1 MPRGVKT
8 LSTMNRSYQEKISE
22 YGDVV
27 SFFRKHFEPAEI
39 CILSSHVHA
48 PAIDHLRE
56 MIRELRLRTFNVA
69 AVFFSNGYNNEA
81 EQISLLDWD
90 ERLWVENPVKE
101 SDKAIQ
107 SQIARL
113 ANEFA
118 NLLIA
123 RAAHL

>member
-1 MPRGVKT
+1 
-8 LSTMNRSYQEKISE
+8 MNRSYQEKISE